1 MKILRHN
8 QVIRFIHWS
17 TALSIFILLFS
28 GFGQMPVYKRYF
40 VDTLPGLSWSSN
52 YWVTLNIHYYA
63 AVVLIFSSIYY
74 VTYII
79 MSKKREILPQKG
91 DFKESMQIFAS
102 LVGLAEEPP
111 SGKYLAEQ
119 RLAFSLTAF
128 TTLVLILTGIIKVYK
143 NIPGINLSAEVV
155 FWTAQIHNLFTV
167 IMVLNI
173 IAHLGAFLLRPNWPL
188 VPSMFSGYINADY
201 IKHRHQKWWQ
211 ELNGND
217 NADPAEPDPEV
228 VLKSD
233 VETVAMAEETAEPE
247 TEVLDENEYDSS
259 HLVKTDL
266 DAEKVSVN

>member
-128 TTLVLILTGIIKVYK
+128 TTLVLILTGLIKVYK

-167 IMVLNI
+167 IMVLNNCSPGRISLRLTGHWYPACSVTLMLI
-173 IAHLGAFLLRPNWPL
+173 ISNLP
-188 VPSMFSGYINADY
+188 PS
-201 IKHRHQKWWQ
+201 KWWQ

-217 NADPAEPDPEV
+217 YADPANQI
-228 VLKSD
+228 LK
-233 VETVAMAEETAEPE
+233 
-247 TEVLDENEYDSS
+247 LY
-259 HLVKTDL
+259 
-266 DAEKVSVN
+266 

>member
-8 QVIRFIHWS
+8 QIIRFIHWS

-28 GFGQMPVYKRYF
+28 GFGQMPIYKRYF

-74 VTYII
+74 VTYMI
-79 MSKKREILPQKG
+79 MSKNREILPQKG
-91 DFKESMQIFAS
+91 DFKESLQIFAS

-128 TTLVLILTGIIKVYK
+128 TTLVLILTGLIKVYK
-143 NIPGINLSAEVV
+143 NIPGVNLSAEVV

-167 IMVLNI
+167 IMLLNI

-188 VPSMFSGYINADY
+188 VPSMFSGYIKADY

-211 ELNGND
+211 ELTGNLYFAD
-217 NADPAEPDPEV
+217 IDESPEGVVGSDLDTDTLAGENAAPE
-228 VLKSD
+228 
-233 VETVAMAEETAEPE
+233 AAAAN
-247 TEVLDENEYDSS
+247 ENEYPGNQQ
-259 HLVKTDL
+259 LDL
-266 DAEKVSVN
+266 GDENSIN